1 MIKRK
6 LVILSLSLAILGI
19 LAPFVAA
26 EEAPRI
32 KKEELKTMLDDP
44 VVIILDVRASRDWN
58 RSGRKIKG
66 AIRED
71 PTRFESWAHKYS
83 KDKTLMLY
91 CA

>member
-1 MIKRK
+1 MIKGK
-6 LVILSLSLAILGI
+6 LVILSLSLAILGM

-26 EEAPRI
+26 EETPRI
-32 KKEELKTMLDDP
+32 TKEELKALLDDP
-44 VVIILDVRASRDWN
+44 VVIILDVRAINDWN

-83 KDKTLMLY
+83 KYKTLVLY